1 MIPNTHPEPASKFTP
16 EQCLCLGKAY
26 ALILSW
32 NKEDD
37 DLLVAQQ
44 AGQQVPASSDPQDD
58 AVFSEIPELER

>member
-1 MIPNTHPEPASKFTP
+1 MIPSAQPEPASKFTP

-37 DLLVAQQ
+37 LLAAQQ
-44 AGQQVPASSDPQDD
+44 AGQQVPSSSAPQDD
-58 AVFSEIPELER
+58 AVLAEIPEMER